1 VCSGV
6 LDVDLELLALLLGSQ
21 LPFAAQ
27 LLHKAAF
34 DVSADGGSPWRFM
47 NVKSSTNR
55 NIMGIYPLVN

>member
-1 VCSGV
+1 
-6 LDVDLELLALLLGSQ
+6 LELLALLLGSQ

-47 NVKSSTNR
+47 KV
-55 NIMGIYPLVN
+55 